1 MTKKNSETYGNNIKY
16 LIDCVSPA
24 FTLSKYVP
32 KQTFYN
38 LNISLS
44 TLKKALYGENLSV
57 KTARQIADS
66 FCHYLSDSTKNSLA
80 AEDLYLPTND
90 FKDKFPKE
98 CFTQTYTFHPFDNIA
113 LFTNQLF
120 RCYYMVSHSAYH
132 AYAGYFKLFETKG
145 KYYACMILGSRTSN
159 FCR

>member
-1 MTKKNSETYGNNIKY
+1 MPKKNSETYGNNIKY

-66 FCHYLSDSTKNSLA
+66 FCHYLSDSTKSRII
-80 AEDLYLPTND
+80 AEDLYLPPND
-90 FKDKFPKE
+90 TAGFA
-98 CFTQTYTFHPFDNIA
+98 TFCVNTPRRLPCPPAKSMAIISFLIM
-113 LFTNQLF
+113 LSPLTSIF
-120 RCYYMVSHSAYH
+120 CE
-132 AYAGYFKLFETKG
+132 YFVLNN
-145 KYYACMILGSRTSN
+145 R
-159 FCR
+159 